1 MQAFIFT
8 GQGSQFIGMGKELH
22 DSNEIALEFYDKAKE
37 HLGYDIT
44 EIMFNG
50 PAEEL
55 KKTSIAQPAIYV
67 NSVIL
72 AKCTREFKPDMIAGH
87 SLGEISA
94 LAGCRA
100 LKFGDALKLVNMRA
114 QAMQE
119 ACEANPSS
127 MAAVLGLEDQK
138 VIDACATVTDDI
150 VVAANFNCPGQ
161 VVISG
166 TLTGIEKAKVALE
179 AAGARRTIVLKVAG
193 AFHSPLMAKAKDKFA
208 EYVKDVNFR
217 VPTCPIYQNVDGKP
231 STDPEEIRAKLIE
244 QITSPVLWAETIRN
258 MHEDEARSFTE
269 VGPKPVLSSMV
280 KKITQR
286 QMAHHLDRQYD
297 VSESTS

>member
-8 GQGSQFIGMGKELH
+8 GQGSQYIGMGKELY
-22 DSNEIALEFYDKAKE
+22 DSNELALEFYDKAKE

-44 EIMFNG
+44 DVMFNG
-50 PAEEL
+50 PIEEL

-94 LAGCRA
+94 LAACRG
-100 LKFGDALKLVNMRA
+100 LKFGDALKLVNFRA
-114 QAMQE
+114 AAMQE
-119 ACEANPSS
+119 ACEANPSV
-127 MAAVLGLEDQK
+127 MAAVLGLEDDK
-138 VIDACATVTDDI
+138 VKDACDSITDEV

-166 TLTGIEKAKVALE
+166 TVAGVEKAKVVLE
-179 AAGARRTIVLKVAG
+179 EAGARRTIVLKVAG
-193 AFHSPLMAKAKDKFA
+193 AFHSPLMQSAKDKFA
-208 EYVKDVNFR
+208 KYVKDVHFR
-217 VPTCPIYQNVDGKP
+217 EPTCPIYQNVDGKP
-231 STDPEEIRAKLIE
+231 SVDPNEIREKLIE
-244 QITSPVLWAETIRN
+244 QITSPVLWAETIKN

-297 VSESTS
+297 VSETPS

>member
-1 MQAFIFT
+1 
-8 GQGSQFIGMGKELH
+8 MGKELY
-22 DSNEIALEFYDKAKE
+22 DNNEIAIEFYDKAKE

-50 PAEEL
+50 PVEEL

-72 AKCTREFKPDMIAGH
+72 AKCTREFKPDMVAGH

-94 LAGCRA
+94 LASCRA

-114 QAMQE
+114 QAMQD
-119 ACEANPSS
+119 ACDANPSV
-127 MAAVLGLEDQK
+127 MAAVLGLEDKK
-138 VIDACATVTDDI
+138 VIDACNSITDEVI
-150 VVAANFNCPGQ
+150 VAANFNCPGQ

-166 TLTGIEKAKVALE
+166 TLAGVEKAKVALE

-193 AFHSPLMAKAKDKFA
+193 AFHSPLMATAKDKFA

-217 VPTCPIYQNVDGKP
+217 VPVCPIYQNVDGKP
-231 STDPEEIRAKLIE
+231 STDPEEIKAKLIE
-244 QITSPVLWAETIRN
+244 QITSPVLWAETIKN

-297 VSESTS
+297 VSETPS